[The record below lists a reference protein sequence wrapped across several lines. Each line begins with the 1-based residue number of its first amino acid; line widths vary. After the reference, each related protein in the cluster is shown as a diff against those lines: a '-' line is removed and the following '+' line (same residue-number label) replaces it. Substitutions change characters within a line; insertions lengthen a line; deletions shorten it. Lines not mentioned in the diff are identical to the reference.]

1 MSIGM
6 PPVESIRMNGRAP
19 EPPANDPRGKRI
31 ANRTPWLDLPEPF
44 DNLQIRA
51 WLDYPQEIAEYWTAP
66 GPKADGTPGE
76 TPEEASA
83 RILEACKNVFL
94 EHDGWEDDDGP
105 LPGPDTDEFWQRIS
119 TPLGRAVVERFFE
132 ELQGN
137 ASRASRRMKRKNWKR
152 R

>member
-1 MSIGM
+1 
-6 PPVESIRMNGRAP
+6 MNGYAV
-19 EPPANDPRGKRI
+19 EAMTGDARGKRI

-51 WLDYPQEIAEYWTAP
+51 WLDYPQEIAELWTAP
-66 GPKADGTPGE
+66 DNE
-76 TPEEASA
+76 TKEAASA

-94 EHDGWEDDDGP
+94 EHDGWEDEDGL

-119 TPLGRAVVERFFE
+119 TPLGRAVVERFFA

-137 ASRASRRMKRKNWKR
+137 ESRASRRTKRKNWKR

>member
-1 MSIGM
+1 MSIGA
-6 PPVESIRMNGRAP
+6 PPLEHMRVNGHDAG
-19 EPPANDPRGKRI
+19 AGDVRGKRI

-51 WLDYPQEIAEYWTAP
+51 WLDYPQEIAEMWTAP
-66 GPKADGTPGE
+66 GPKLDGTPGE
-76 TPEEASA
+76 TPEEASV

-132 ELQGN
+132 ELQSFQ
-137 ASRASRRMKRKNWKR
+137 SRASRRAKRKNWKR